1 MINALL
7 ISAQTRLPHSNR
19 FQLRDMRR
27 KLIKCELNNV
37 NDPRLDPSI
46 QRGSKSTFIYHQLTE
61 TTVPPTQVAR
71 QIAKTRFHPL
81 GKGVWLLNNLLTSSQ
96 LMRNK
101 NTRERQTPEIK
112 TRVINAILIAL
123 LEVSK
128 MKHNDCL

>member
-1 MINALL
+1 MTLGWILPSNA
-7 ISAQTRLPHSNR
+7 AR
-19 FQLRDMRR
+19 
-27 KLIKCELNNV
+27 
-37 NDPRLDPSI
+37 
-46 QRGSKSTFIYHQLTE
+46 KSTFIYHQLTQ
-61 TTVPPTQVAR
+61 TATPTRVAR

-81 GKGVWLLNNLLTSSQ
+81 GKGVWILNNLLTSSQ

-112 TRVINAILIAL
+112 TTLVINAILIAL